1 MGQIAIAHGGLSV
14 AGAGVG
20 GAYLSLPRGAAE
32 VEPWRTGVALHSAL
46 RGICVSLAAT
56 VLSSDRRPEN
66 PMTLSMYQ
74 ASVPVFIRM
83 LDNLAAIL
91 EKAAAPRRG
100 EEDRPRS
107 ASRKPPVSRHV
118 PRW

>member
-1 MGQIAIAHGGLSV
+1 
-14 AGAGVG
+14 
-20 GAYLSLPRGAAE
+20 
-32 VEPWRTGVALHSAL
+32 
-46 RGICVSLAAT
+46 
-56 VLSSDRRPEN
+56 
-66 PMTLSMYQ
+66 MTLSMYQ